1 MRTDLRY
8 TPSDVFET
16 YPMPPSSELVG
27 AAGLALDRH
36 RSALM
41 IANDEGLTKTY
52 NRVHAESDQS
62 SGIVTLRD
70 LHVAL
75 DLAVRDAYGWGDLE
89 LDHGFHPTPQGVRF
103 TVSPAAQVEL
113 LDRLLEENHRRA
125 ALQGDAKPKRGAKR
139 GRGVVS
145 SGQGS
150 VFDG

>member
-1 MRTDLRY
+1 
-8 TPSDVFET
+8 
-16 YPMPPSSELVG
+16 
-27 AAGLALDRH
+27 
-36 RSALM
+36 
-41 IANDEGLTKTY
+41 
-52 NRVHAESDQS
+52 
-62 SGIVTLRD
+62 